1 VSGPPVLADRTAD
14 GVLRLRLNR
23 PARRNAIDLPM
34 VDALLDAF
42 QGAPA
47 APVLVLASAEPGTFC
62 AGADRDLSDADR
74 AQVSDRL
81 YELYRRMLTSE
92 AVVLCALDGAAV
104 GGGAQLAVAGDLRL
118 ASSRA
123 SLRFVGPGH
132 GLAVGAWA
140 LPSLVG
146 RGRALDLCLSMRTVG
161 AEEAHGMGLV
171 DHLAEEPE
179 AAALE
184 QAAAFAALDAGAV
197 ARVKAVA
204 GLAAARAEAL
214 AAERAGNRDWGGSL
228 AGMAGSR
235 G

>member
-1 VSGPPVLADRTAD
+1 MSGAPVLADRPVA

-23 PARRNAIDLPM
+23 PDRRNAIDLPM
-34 VDALLDAF
+34 AEALLDVF
-42 QGAPA
+42 DGGPDPQVVILG
-47 APVLVLASAEPGTFC
+47 SAEPGTFC
-62 AGADRDLSDADR
+62 AGADRDLSDSER
-74 AQVSDRL
+74 ARVSDRL
-81 YELYRRMLTSE
+81 YELYGRML
-92 AVVLCALDGAAV
+92 AAGPVVLCALDGAAV
-104 GGGAQLAVAGDLRL
+104 GGGTQLAVASDLRV
-118 ASSRA
+118 ASPRA
-123 SLRFVGPGH
+123 SLRVVGPGH

-161 AEEAHGMGLV
+161 AEEALAIGLV
-171 DHLAEEPE
+171 DHLAEDPE

-184 QAAAFAALDAGAV
+184 QAAGFAALDAQAV

-204 GLAAARAEAL
+204 GIAAARGEAL
-214 AAERAGNRDWGGSL
+214 AAERAGNRDWAGSL